1 MAPLNIETMWTKD
14 NLEKWFEDLNR
25 IIFDINISIDNI
37 KRIATTE
44 DEFEKQIIE
53 HGFFGH
59 FYRQSRFTIIVQLCK
74 IFAENNNQKRNLY
87 KLFNKLTFD
96 KYDSDIQQQL
106 YKNKDIDRLFSSR
119 TDIQNEI
126 IGIKTEI
133 SKHSDLIKK
142 IVTLRD
148 KYYAHSDTDSDL
160 PKVSNAELEVLV
172 KLAVKIY
179 NKIRGGFFD
188 VTFMFDSNA
197 DWKVD
202 YPLKVLAA
210 HRKEQLE
217 RIKRRTE

>member
-1 MAPLNIETMWTKD
+1 MLTKND
-14 NLEKWFEDLNR
+14 LEKWFEDLNR

-37 KRIATTE
+37 KRITTTE
-44 DEFEKQIIE
+44 EEYEKQIIK
-53 HGFFGH
+53 HGFFWH

-87 KLFNKLTFD
+87 KLFNRLTSD

-106 YKNKDIDRLFSSR
+106 DKNKDIDRLFSSR
-119 TDIQNEI
+119 TNVQNEI
-126 IGIKTEI
+126 TEIKTEI

-148 KYYAHSDTDSDL
+148 KYYAHSDPDSDL
-160 PKVSNAELEVLV
+160 PKVSNADLEVLV

-188 VTFMFDSNA
+188 ITFMFDSNA

-217 RIKRRTE
+217 NLKKKT